1 MVNNND
7 WQSFGELFEDY
18 ISDNNTGV
26 CIKIGIKQVDD
37 IMRIEESSLTVIAGA
52 KETGKTTLA
61 MQMALHMA
69 KQNLKVAFFTL
80 KETKMQVVEI
90 ALANEIGVSMVEVEN
105 KIKSGSEFEAV
116 ERVARLPLFLSTSV
130 DETLYDA
137 KLDRV
142 DVAFIDGFTELTK
155 DSEGNDEISNMAIAV
170 KEFAMKTGIPVV
182 LTSDLPVITKKY
194 VPDLAYMG
202 KYDEL
207 KYVSDSII
215 LIGGEGPTSAFYV
228 AKNRDG
234 KCELLDVYFDRAKQR
249 FIDGAQ
255 NSD

>member
-1 MVNNND
+1 MVDNND
-7 WQSFGELFEDY
+7 WRSFGELFEDY
-18 ISDNNTGV
+18 IYGNNTDV
-26 CIKIGIKQVDD
+26 CIKTGIKQVDD

-80 KETKMQVVEI
+80 KETKMQAVEI
-90 ALANEIGVSMVEVEN
+90 ALANEIGVSVGDVEN

-116 ERVARLPLFLSTSV
+116 ERVARLPLLLSTSV

-155 DSEGNDEISNMAIAV
+155 DAEGNDEISSMAIAV
-170 KEFAMKTGIPVV
+170 KEFAMKTEVPVV
-182 LTSDLPVITKKY
+182 MTCELPAITRKY

-207 KYVSDSII
+207 EYVSDSII
-215 LIGGEGPTSAFYV
+215 LIGGENPTSAFYL
-228 AKNRDG
+228 AKNREG
-234 KCELLDVYFDRAKQR
+234 EAGIWFNIVFDKEKQR
-249 FIDGAQ
+249 FLEVTP
-255 NSD
+255 

>member
-1 MVNNND
+1 MVNNNE
-7 WQSFGELFEDY
+7 WQSFGDLFEDY

-26 CIKIGIKQVDD
+26 CIKTGIKQVDD

-69 KQNLKVAFFTL
+69 KQNLKVAFFAL
-80 KETKMQVVEI
+80 KETKMQAAEI
-90 ALANEIGVSMVEVEN
+90 ALANEIGVSVGDVEN

-155 DSEGNDEISNMAIAV
+155 DAEGNDEISNMAIAV

-182 LTSDLPVITKKY
+182 MTSDLPAITKKY
-194 VPDLAYMG
+194 VPDLAYLG

-207 KYVSDSII
+207 EYVSDSII
-215 LIGGEGPTSAFYV
+215 LIGGENLTSVFYV
-228 AKNRDG
+228 AKNREG
-234 KCELLDVYFDRAKQR
+234 KAGIWFNIVFDKEKQR
-249 FIDGAQ
+249 FLEVTP
-255 NSD
+255 

>member
-1 MVNNND
+1 MLNNND
-7 WQSFGELFEDY
+7 WRSFGELFEDY
-18 ISDNNTGV
+18 VYGNNTGV
-26 CIKIGIKQVDD
+26 CIKTGINRVDD

-80 KETKMQVVEI
+80 KETKMQAAEI
-90 ALANEIGVSMVEVEN
+90 ALANEIGVSVGDVEN

-155 DSEGNDEISNMAIAV
+155 DAEGNDEISNMAIAV

-182 LTSDLPVITKKY
+182 MTSDLPAITKKY
-194 VPDLAYMG
+194 VPDLAYLG

-207 KYVSDSII
+207 EYVSDSII
-215 LIGGEGPTSAFYV
+215 LIGGENPTSAFYV
-228 AKNRDG
+228 AKNREG
-234 KCELLDVYFDRAKQR
+234 EAGIWFNIVFDKEKQR
-249 FIDGAQ
+249 FLEVTP
-255 NSD
+255 

>member
-1 MVNNND
+1 MVDNND
-7 WQSFGELFEDY
+7 WRSFGDLFEDY

-26 CIKIGIKQVDD
+26 CIKTGIKQVDD

-52 KETGKTTLA
+52 KEAGKTTLA

-80 KETKMQVVEI
+80 KETKMQAVEI
-90 ALANEIGVSMVEVEN
+90 ALANEIGVSVGDVEN

-155 DSEGNDEISNMAIAV
+155 DAEENDEISNMAIAV

-182 LTSDLPVITKKY
+182 MTSGLPAITKKY
-194 VPDLAYMG
+194 VPDLAYLG

-207 KYVSDSII
+207 EYVSDSII
-215 LIGGEGPTSAFYV
+215 LIGGENPTSVFYV
-228 AKNRDG
+228 AKNREG
-234 KCELLDVYFDRAKQR
+234 EAGLYFDIAFDKSKQR
-249 FIDGAQ
+249 FLEVTT
-255 NSD
+255 

>member
-1 MVNNND
+1 MLNNND
-7 WQSFGELFEDY
+7 WQSVGDLFEDY

-26 CIKIGIKQVDD
+26 CIKTGIKQVDD

-80 KETKMQVVEI
+80 KETKMQAAEI
-90 ALANEIGVSMVEVEN
+90 ALANEIGVSVGDVEN

-155 DSEGNDEISNMAIAV
+155 DAEGNDEISNMAIAV

-182 LTSDLPVITKKY
+182 MTSDLPAITKKY

-207 KYVSDSII
+207 EYVSDSII
-215 LIGGEGPTSAFYV
+215 LIGGEGATSSFYV
-228 AKNRDG
+228 SKNRDG
-234 KCELLDVYFDRAKQR
+234 KCDLLGVCFDRDKQQ
-249 FIDGAQ
+249 FVEC
-255 NSD
+255 SD

>member
-1 MVNNND
+1 MVDNND
-7 WQSFGELFEDY
+7 WRSFGDLFEDY

-26 CIKIGIKQVDD
+26 CIKTGIKQVDD

-61 MQMALHMA
+61 MQIALHMA

-80 KETKMQVVEI
+80 KETKMQAVEI
-90 ALANEIGVSMVEVEN
+90 ALANEIGVSVGDVEN

-155 DSEGNDEISNMAIAV
+155 DAEGNDEISNMAIAV

-182 LTSDLPVITKKY
+182 MTSDLPAITKKY
-194 VPDLAYMG
+194 VPDLAYLG

-207 KYVSDSII
+207 EYVSDSII
-215 LIGGEGPTSAFYV
+215 LIGGENPTSAFYV
-228 AKNRDG
+228 AKNREG
-234 KCELLDVYFDRAKQR
+234 EAGIWFNIVFDKEKQR
-249 FIDGAQ
+249 FLEVVM
-255 NSD
+255 

>member
-1 MVNNND
+1 MLNNNE
-7 WQSFGELFEDY
+7 WQSFGDLFEDY
-18 ISDNNTGV
+18 VYGNNTGV
-26 CIKIGIKQVDD
+26 CIKTGIKQVDD

-69 KQNLKVAFFTL
+69 KQNFKVAFFTL
-80 KETKMQVVEI
+80 KETKMQAVEI
-90 ALANEIGVSMVEVEN
+90 ALANEIGVSVGDVEN

-155 DSEGNDEISNMAIAV
+155 DAEGNDEISSMAIAV
-170 KEFAMKTGIPVV
+170 KEFAMKTEVPVV
-182 LTSDLPVITKKY
+182 MTCELPAITRKY

-207 KYVSDSII
+207 EYVSDSII
-215 LIGGEGPTSAFYV
+215 LIGDENPTSAFYL
-228 AKNRDG
+228 AKNREG
-234 KCELLDVYFDRAKQR
+234 EAGIWFNIVFDKEKQR
-249 FIDGAQ
+249 FLEVEP
-255 NSD
+255 

>member
-1 MVNNND
+1 MVNNNE
-7 WQSFGELFEDY
+7 WQSFGDLFEDY

-26 CIKIGIKQVDD
+26 CIKTGIKQVDD
-37 IMRIEESSLTVIAGA
+37 IMRIEGSSLTVIAGA

-80 KETKMQVVEI
+80 KETKMQAVEI
-90 ALANEIGVSMVEVEN
+90 ALANEIGVSVGDVEN

-130 DETLYDA
+130 DETLHDA
-137 KLDRV
+137 KLDGV

-155 DSEGNDEISNMAIAV
+155 DAEGNDEISNMAIAV

-182 LTSDLPVITKKY
+182 MTSDLPAITKKY
-194 VPDLAYMG
+194 VPDLAYLG

-207 KYVSDSII
+207 EYVSDSII
-215 LIGGEGPTSAFYV
+215 LIGGENLTSVFYV
-228 AKNRDG
+228 AKNREG
-234 KCELLDVYFDRAKQR
+234 KAGIWFNIVFDKEKQR
-249 FIDGAQ
+249 FLEVTP
-255 NSD
+255 